1 MYDKNKKIVLFDGT
15 NTDSWKMRDG
25 SDCNWT
31 IENGELVVGHG
42 DIISTVEY
50 RDALI
55 HVEFKCPDMP
65 ECHGQDKGNSGVYV
79 HGCYEV
85 QVLDSYGIEKPIC
98 NDCSAIYCIYTPL
111 TNACLPPEQWQ
122 TYDIILR
129 APRYNE
135 NNAVIEDARMTILQN
150 GLPVHNNI
158 ILHSNTPGGVTDHVV
173 PKGPL
178 MLQDHGNRVC
188 FRNVWILPLDE

>member
-1 MYDKNKKIVLFDGT
+1 MEQIQIPGRCVTVPTAIGPSKTAN
-15 NTDSWKMRDG
+15 SS
-25 SDCNWT
+25 SDT
-31 IENGELVVGHG
+31 AYYFYG
-42 DIISTVEY
+42 EY

-98 NDCSAIYCIYTPL
+98 NDCSAIYCVYTPL

-129 APRYNE
+129 AP
-135 NNAVIEDARMTILQN
+135 
-150 GLPVHNNI
+150 
-158 ILHSNTPGGVTDHVV
+158 VTMRIMPSSRTLV
-173 PKGPL
+173 
-178 MLQDHGNRVC
+178 
-188 FRNVWILPLDE
+188 